1 AAAYQSQDTEGLTEG
16 VAVVG
21 PGLAVADTSFLRT
34 GLGTTN
40 QLEGLGTHV
49 VSTEVGGVALADHGR
64 VEELGRGPSDANF
77 GVTSPV
83 VVTVVAAHV
92 VRDGGGDP
100 FGGLGIGASGF
111 QGDESVDGDT
121 PVGHVTDRSG
131 KSAVDE
137 FSGQPLGGGGR
148 SPRMS
153 GFGGHGGGGGGGRRR
168 RHRPGRARKVF
179 GGYRSRGVLRDEPTV
194 RGSPRARHGGCAH
207 RPWVRPHVQTM
218 TVGGL

>member
-1 AAAYQSQDTEGLTEG
+1 
-16 VAVVG
+16 
-21 PGLAVADTSFLRT
+21 
-34 GLGTTN
+34 
-40 QLEGLGTHV
+40 
-49 VSTEVGGVALADHGR
+49 
-64 VEELGRGPSDANF
+64 GRGPSDASF

-218 TVGGL
+218 TVGGLVLAPWAIRLAAGCAAHGCRSAPDSHRSSPYSAICIYVFFTNKTRLCYLNPSHMTMARGKAKP